1 MTKLTKTIEEIL
13 DKCESPVQLPE
24 QEGFSGGKEWAIHA
38 LIKSIKER
46 DKEVLGEELDDLF
59 CEIRG
64 LLKEHSIF
72 PEQWDTDERLRAW
85 LKEKGEL

>member
-1 MTKLTKTIEEIL
+1 MKQSLTKTLIQILQEEKRTTLIL
-13 DKCESPVQLPE
+13 SELFDIKKLELLFE
-24 QEGFSGGKEWAIHA
+24 QA
-38 LIKSIKER
+38 IKER